1 MSCTSSGNMFPYA
14 LHAVCWNRRDQPASG
29 HSICS
34 HCIPAG
40 YSQGVLANPVGSKL
54 PANPSPPGLSQR
66 GYQGDRKH
74 MAGTHSQSVHAVA
87 ASPCCRDGVT
97 CSPSGRSTTRLH
109 EFFATCRPPVRTGG
123 MGWWVLNDDGDRGWV
138 AVASRVHL

>member
-1 MSCTSSGNMFPYA
+1 MRCMRYA
-14 LHAVCWNRRDQPASG
+14 GIAETNLLLAIHFAATAFQLGIAKVYWPTQLAANCRLTLHRLASRNEDTREIG
-29 HSICS
+29 STC
-34 HCIPAG
+34 G
-40 YSQGVLANPVGSKL
+40 YPFHGV
-54 PANPSPPGLSQR
+54 
-66 GYQGDRKH
+66 Y
-74 MAGTHSQSVHAVA
+74 AVA